1 MSGTSAGRR
10 TFDPLERRTIYA
22 RVQRRLAHDVPI
34 VPLWW
39 EDRIAVHTRRL
50 RGFEPSPSGD
60 LRSLAA
66 ARLD

>member
-1 MSGTSAGRR
+1 VRK
-10 TFDPLERRTIYA
+10 
-22 RVQRRLAHDVPI
+22 RLAHDVPI

-60 LRSLAA
+60 LRSLAT